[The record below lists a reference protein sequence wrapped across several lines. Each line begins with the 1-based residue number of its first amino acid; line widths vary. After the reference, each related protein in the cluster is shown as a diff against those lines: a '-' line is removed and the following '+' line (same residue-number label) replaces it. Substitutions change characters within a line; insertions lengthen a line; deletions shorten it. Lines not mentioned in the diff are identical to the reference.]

1 MNVNG
6 PECMTDQ
13 SSFFPDFHVTMAQ
26 PCPYLPG
33 KLERKLFTHLTP
45 DKPSKFID
53 KLLRNGFRRSQNV
66 AYLPYCNDCHAC
78 VSVRILVDRF
88 EPGKSFKRLKKRNL
102 DLVAKRVKRKA
113 TNEQYELF
121 NLYINARHG
130 DGGMAEMD
138 HFDFSMMIEE
148 SEADTFLTEYRLRS
162 PLDQS
167 NEDETALEE
176 TPSSKTGKNPLIAV
190 SLCDRLSDGVSMVY
204 SFFNPQY
211 ASRSLGSYMIL
222 EHVDY
227 ARKQGLPFLYLG
239 YWIDGC
245 RKMSYKSRFNPQQ
258 HLTPDG
264 WEEIG
269 QD

>member
-1 MNVNG
+1 
-6 PECMTDQ
+6 MTDQ

-45 DKPSKFID
+45 DKPDHFID
-53 KLLRNGFRRSQNV
+53 KLLRNGFRRSQNI

-78 VSVRILVDRF
+78 VSIRVAVDDF
-88 EPGKSFKRLKKRNL
+88 VPGKSFRRLTKRNM
-102 DLVAKRVKRKA
+102 DLEARRVPREA
-113 TNEQYELF
+113 TEEQFDLF
-121 NLYINARHG
+121 DLYINTRHG
-130 DGGMAEMD
+130 DGGMAEMNQ
-138 HFDFSMMIEE
+138 FDFSMMIEE

-162 PLDQS
+162 PLCPDDQ
-167 NEDETALEE
+167 DDDMDKEE
-176 TPSSKTGKNPLIAV
+176 TTNPLIAV

-204 SFFNPQY
+204 SFFDPQY
-211 ASRSLGSYMIL
+211 AARSLGSYMIL

-227 ARKQGLPFLYLG
+227 ARRQGLPYLYLG

-245 RKMSYKSRFNPQQ
+245 RKMSYKSRFTPQQ

-264 WEEIG
+264 W
-269 QD
+269 QDADI

>member
-1 MNVNG
+1 
-6 PECMTDQ
+6 MTDQ

-45 DKPSKFID
+45 DKPGPFID

-78 VSVRILVDRF
+78 VSVRIIVDQF
-88 EPGKSFKRLKKRNL
+88 EPGKSFKRLKRRNM
-102 DLVAKRVKRKA
+102 DLIAERVRRKA
-113 TNEQYELF
+113 TSEQYALF
-121 NLYINARHG
+121 NKYIAARHG

-148 SEADTFLTEYRLRS
+148 SEAETFLTEYRLRLT
-162 PLDQS
+162 PE
-167 NEDETALEE
+167 EDAEGHTELCDE
-176 TPSSKTGKNPLIAV
+176 NPLIGV
-190 SLCDRLSDGVSMVY
+190 SLCDRLSDGISMVY
-204 SFFNPQY
+204 SFFDPQY
-211 ASRSLGSYMIL
+211 TARSLGSYMIL

-227 ARKQGLPFLYLG
+227 TRRQGLPFVYLG

-245 RKMSYKSRFNPQQ
+245 RKMSYKSRFSPQQ

-264 WEEIG
+264 WRDEG
-269 QD
+269 A

>member
-1 MNVNG
+1 
-6 PECMTDQ
+6 MTDQ

-45 DKPSKFID
+45 DKPSPFID

-78 VSVRILVDRF
+78 VSVRIVVDEF
-88 EPGKSFKRLKKRNL
+88 EPTRSFKRLKKRNL
-102 DLVAKRVKRKA
+102 DLAARRVPRKA
-113 TNEQYELF
+113 TIEQYELF
-121 NLYINARHG
+121 DLYINARHG

-138 HFDFSMMIEE
+138 QFDFSMMIEE
-148 SEADTFLTEYRLRS
+148 SEADTFLTEYRLKP
-162 PLDQS
+162 PLDATG
-167 NEDETALEE
+167 EDG
-176 TPSSKTGKNPLIAV
+176 TPLPDGPLIGV

-204 SFFNPQY
+204 SFFDPQY
-211 ASRSLGSYMIL
+211 SARSLGSFMIL

-227 ARKQGLPFLYLG
+227 ARRQGLPFLYLG

-245 RKMSYKSRFNPQQ
+245 QKMSYKARFVPQQ
-258 HLTPDG
+258 KLTPDG
-264 WEEIG
+264 WK
-269 QD
+269 